1 MNISG
6 GKAEASQEKTMLL
19 LLAQSLRKQASKT
32 MGHVSSMTC
41 PSEIAARKKQDV
53 LVTLS

>member
-6 GKAEASQEKTMLL
+6 GKAEASQEKTILL